1 MPDGAACAQR
11 VHTPLWREEE
21 EEDRNMTIEDRNA
34 KTVSVHDRNSDR
46 QANNVLLDQLSNAVR
61 PWFADFTNGDVR
73 RAIEALRVPA
83 SRIAAA
89 DFLGLELIE
98 AA

>member
-1 MPDGAACAQR
+1 
-11 VHTPLWREEE
+11 
-21 EEDRNMTIEDRNA
+21 MTIEDRNA

-61 PWFADFTNGDVR
+61 PWFADFTNDDVR

-83 SRIAAA
+83 TCGRPPTPSHQHSASPSKTEPLPSDPRA
-89 DFLGLELIE
+89 
-98 AA
+98 